1 MAGKTVGYRR
11 SGVPYRND
19 GRITMQADRPVVP
32 ARKGRGS
39 VNVFQAV
46 CGGGLLVVVLIFV
59 ALFVWMSKK
68 VA

>member
-1 MAGKTVGYRR
+1 MAGKTVRR
-11 SGVPYRND
+11 KRPRVPYSND
-19 GRITMQADRPVVP
+19 DMRAMQASRPVVP

-39 VNVFQAV
+39 VNVFQVV

>member
-1 MAGKTVGYRR
+1 
-11 SGVPYRND
+11 
-19 GRITMQADRPVVP
+19 MQADRPVVP